1 MSNGIPETFSSTS
14 LSLLERACEQDPDAW
29 RRLSRIYGPLVYR
42 WARQAGLQENDASD
56 LAQEVFGVVATRINA
71 FRHDRP
77 GDSFRGWLYSITR
90 NKVRDHFRD
99 LARRPDAAGGTQ
111 AYDKLNE
118 LPQESTDQEI
128 SKATADLAHRAL
140 ELMRVDFEPQSWQVA
155 WRIIVEGDTPASI
168 AYDLQMS
175 VAAVYQAKS
184 RVLRRLRQELNG
196 LLDGQ

>member
-1 MSNGIPETFSSTS
+1 VSNGIPETFSSTS